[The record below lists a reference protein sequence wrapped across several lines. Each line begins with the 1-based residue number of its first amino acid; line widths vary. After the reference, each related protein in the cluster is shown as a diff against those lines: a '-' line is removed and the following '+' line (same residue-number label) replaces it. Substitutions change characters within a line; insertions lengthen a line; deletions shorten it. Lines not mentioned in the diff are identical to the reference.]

1 MPDRRY
7 SILQH
12 ESGLRVVHL
21 RTPGSRLVHAGF
33 MIDTGSCH
41 DGEHPGLAHALEHMM
56 FKGTHRRKA
65 YHVISSLEVVGGEL
79 NAYTTKDMTA
89 VYASTEGRHLQK
101 AVDVLSDIVFNS
113 SLPENE
119 LSKEKKVITDE
130 INMYLDSPEE
140 NIYDEFQE
148 KVFGEHPLGHNIL
161 GTRESV
167 ERISSQ
173 DLKNFVGQ
181 HYHIENMV
189 FSVVGNVSEARVL
202 QALDKYLKRYPL
214 RKGSYKP
221 EPSLPFTDY
230 KPFQERQES
239 DFTQAYAII
248 GSPAYGETH
257 PKRYSLLLLN
267 NLLGGPGMNSRLN
280 LAIREKH
287 GYTYHV
293 ESGYQSF
300 KQDGLFHCYFSCEL
314 KYLEKSLALMF
325 KEWKRLQDE
334 PLGARQLSQAKSQYI
349 GQMVMSNEN
358 GNALML
364 HLGKGVL
371 RHGTATTLQQAI
383 ERIKAVQADDI
394 MAVAQELLQPE
405 RQSQL
410 LYIPN

>member
-21 RTPGSRLVHAGF
+21 RIPGSRLVHAGF

-41 DGEHPGLAHALEHMM
+41 DREHPGLAHALEHMM
-56 FKGTHRRKA
+56 FKGTNRRKA
-65 YHVISSLEVVGGEL
+65 FHVISSLEVVGGEL

-89 VYASTEGRHLQK
+89 VYASTESRHLQK

-119 LSKEKKVITDE
+119 LIKEKKVITDE

-148 KVFGEHPLGHNIL
+148 KVFGDHPLAHNIL

-167 ERISSQ
+167 ERISCQ
-173 DLKNFVGQ
+173 DLKDFVGQ

-202 QALDKYLKRYPL
+202 QALDKYLKRYEV
-214 RKGSYKP
+214 RKGRFQPKP
-221 EPSLPFTDY
+221 VLPFSDY

-239 DFTQAYAII
+239 DFMQAYAII

-300 KQDGLFHCYFSCEL
+300 KEEGLFHCYFSCEL

-334 PLGARQLSQAKSQYI
+334 PMGARQLSQAKSQYI

-383 ERIKAVQADDI
+383 ERIKAVQAEDI

>member
-21 RTPGSRLVHAGF
+21 RIPGSRLVHAGF

-65 YHVISSLEVVGGEL
+65 FHVISSLEVVGGEL

-89 VYASTEGRHLQK
+89 VYASTESRHLQK

-119 LSKEKKVITDE
+119 LIKEKKVITDE

-148 KVFGEHPLGHNIL
+148 KVFGSHPLAHNIL

-167 ERISSQ
+167 ERISNQ
-173 DLKNFVGQ
+173 DLKDFVGQ

-202 QALDKYLKRYPL
+202 QALDKYLQRYPL
-214 RKGSYKP
+214 RKGRFQPKP
-221 EPSLPFTDY
+221 VLPFTDY

-239 DFTQAYAII
+239 DFMQAYAII

-257 PKRYSLLLLN
+257 PNRYPLLLLN

-300 KQDGLFHCYFSCEL
+300 KEEGLFHCYFSCEL

-325 KEWKRLQDE
+325 KEWKRLQEE
-334 PLGARQLSQAKSQYI
+334 PMGARQLSQAKSQYI

-383 ERIKAVQADDI
+383 ERIKAVQAEDI